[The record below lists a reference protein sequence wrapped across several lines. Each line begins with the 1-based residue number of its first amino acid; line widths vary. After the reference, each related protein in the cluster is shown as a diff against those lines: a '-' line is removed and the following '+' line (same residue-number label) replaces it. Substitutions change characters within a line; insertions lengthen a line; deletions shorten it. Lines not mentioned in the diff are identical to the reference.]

1 VADGGSAAPQLV
13 LGPLLRYV
21 GETEATIWVE
31 TDRACLVEILG
42 RQVRTFQVAGHHYG
56 LAVIDGL
63 RPGTECEYQVTLDGV
78 RRWPDPDSQ
87 FPPSVLRTLV
97 PGQLVRLAFGSCRI
111 AELPA
116 PRRRRER
123 ARHEQEHGADAL
135 AACALDLRETPPE
148 RWPDVMLLIGDQ
160 VYADEVGPAT
170 RDFISGRRDPSVPP
184 GGQAADF
191 AEYCFLY
198 REAWSE
204 PAVRWLLSV
213 IPTAMVFDDHDVQ
226 DDWNISAA
234 WRREYRAEPWWRDK
248 IRGAYTS
255 YWLYQHLGNLSP
267 AELGQDELWAQVQAA
282 GDAAA
287 LLGDFALR
295 ADRGG
300 EGVRWSFRRSFGRV
314 RVVVVDSRSRVLDD
328 GERRMVDAAE
338 WTWVTESVRGDW
350 DHVVLATS
358 LPVLLAGGI
367 HALEAWNEA
376 VCGGAWGERFA
387 RAGERVRR
395 AADLE
400 HWAAFQQSFTEF
412 ERLLTGLATGAYGPA
427 PASVTVISGDVHHS
441 YLAAVDFPPGA
452 DARSAVY
459 QAVCSPIHNLLPAR
473 FRRAQQVITSHA
485 GELACR
491 LVGRLAGVGK
501 PGVRW
506 RVTDGPWF
514 HNMLATLD
522 FDGRTARIRF
532 ARTSPAGAGETG
544 LQPVCDTGLSAAA
557 ATGPAGHA
565 QRAAIRP
572 SSGI

>member
-1 VADGGSAAPQLV
+1 MADGGSAAPQLV
-13 LGPLLRYV
+13 LGPLLRYA
-21 GETEATIWVE
+21 GETEVTIWVE

-42 RQVRTFQVAGHHYG
+42 RQARTFQVAGHHYG
-56 LAVIDGL
+56 LVVIDGL
-63 RPGTECEYQVTLDGV
+63 SPGTECEYQVSLDGA
-78 RRWPDPDSQ
+78 RCWPEPGSP
-87 FPPSVLRTLV
+87 FPPSVLRTLM
-97 PGQLVRLAFGSCRI
+97 PGRPVRLAFGSCRI

-135 AACALDLRETPPE
+135 AACALELRETPRE

-170 RDFISGRRDPSVPP
+170 RDFISEHRDPSLPP
-184 GGQAADF
+184 GGQVADF

-204 PAVRWLLSV
+204 PPVRWLLSV
-213 IPTAMVFDDHDVQ
+213 IATAMVFDDHDVH

-234 WRREYRAEPWWRDK
+234 WRREYRAKPWWPDK
-248 IRGAYTS
+248 IRGAYMS

-267 AELGQDELWAQVQAA
+267 AELGQDELWAQVRAA
-282 GDAAA
+282 DDAAA

-295 ADRGG
+295 ADRDG
-300 EGVRWSFRRSFGRV
+300 EGVRWSYQRTLGRV
-314 RVVVVDSRSRVLDD
+314 RIVVIDSRSRALDD
-328 GERRMVDAAE
+328 GDRRMTDAAE

-358 LPVLLAGGI
+358 LPLLLAGGI

-376 VCGGAWGERFA
+376 VCGGAWGKRFA
-387 RAGERVRR
+387 RTGERVRR

-400 HWAAFQQSFTEF
+400 HWAAFGQSFTEF
-412 ERLLTGLATGAYGPA
+412 EQLLTGLATGAYGPA

-441 YLAAVDFPPGA
+441 YLAAVDFPPGTA
-452 DARSAVY
+452 VRSAVY

-473 FRRAQQVITSHA
+473 LRRGQRVITSHA

-491 LVGRLAGVGK
+491 LIARLAGVGK
-501 PGVRW
+501 PQLRW

-514 HNMLATLD
+514 CNMLAALD

-532 ARTSPAGAGETG
+532 TRPAAAGSGSTR
-544 LQPVCDTGLSAAA
+544 LQPVCDTTLSAGRPA
-557 ATGPAGHA
+557 ATAGP
-565 QRAAIRP
+565 RT
-572 SSGI
+572 